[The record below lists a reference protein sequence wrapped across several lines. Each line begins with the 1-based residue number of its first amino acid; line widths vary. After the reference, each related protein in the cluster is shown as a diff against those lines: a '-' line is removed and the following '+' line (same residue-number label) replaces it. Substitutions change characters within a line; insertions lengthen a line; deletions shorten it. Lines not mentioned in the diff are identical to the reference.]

1 MIYCSL
7 GEFCHAS
14 ALIKANGLKL
24 ASYPFDW
31 IFSNDQMIKHCI
43 EDDFRTFL
51 NKSEYTTN
59 LIDASICEHNFY
71 STMIENYQGIGKE
84 KVLFNH
90 HNPLTNEDHY
100 AYFERCVNR
109 FRELLTSS
117 EEKTFVMFHRGS
129 FDIRA
134 EVKKASLLCGFLDGH
149 TTNYTLL
156 VINQRTTGTQT
167 RQLIVQ
173 GNLKFLNLTTI
184 SGSGGTC
191 FVNELDD
198 SYLNKLFN
206 EIR

>member
-14 ALIKANGLKL
+14 TLLKNNGLKQ
-24 ASYPFDW
+24 ASFPFDW
-31 IFSNDQMIKHCI
+31 IFSNVDMVKHCI
-43 EDDFRTFL
+43 NDDFKTYL
-51 NKSEYTTN
+51 DKSHYVTDSVNEN
-59 LIDASICEHNFY
+59 ICQHVLYNE
-71 STMIENYQGIGKE
+71 MIGKDH
-84 KVLFNH
+84 LTIFNH

-109 FRELLTSS
+109 FREMLASS
-117 EEKTFVMFHRGS
+117 EEKTFVIFHRGS

-134 EVKKASLLCGFLDGH
+134 EVKKASLLCGFLDEH

-184 SGSGGTC
+184 SDSGGTC